1 MTIRQ
6 AMMQNRQQK
15 NRFTQLMSA
24 LDDGWEIDEPILLG
38 AMWGKGPQKEAAI
51 YHFVLRKQRDDQ
63 TILMSLPLSPSL
75 LVFLSENNLTV
86 NAR

>member
-1 MTIRQ
+1 MTTRQ
-6 AMMQNRQQK
+6 AMMQNRQQE
-15 NRFTQLMSA
+15 NRFTQLMNA
-24 LDDGWEIDEPILLG
+24 LNDGWEIDEPVLLG
-38 AMWGKGPQKEAAI
+38 AMWGKEATI

-75 LVFLSENNLTV
+75 LMFLSENNLTV